1 MAKTR
6 TRRARVPRGEA
17 RERIVAA
24 AVEAF
29 AEKGF
34 EAASTRDIARRAGT
48 DQGLLTYHFPN
59 KDRLWR
65 AAADRLFEVLGQRLD
80 DRVASLA
87 QADPRERVRGAIREY
102 VRWVAEHPEFF
113 RFLVDAGNR
122 SNARTRWLVDT
133 HIKPRFEFLKD
144 AGLARAAGI
153 ADADIPHAFFALSG
167 AAGLIFAVA
176 SNCRRLTG
184 LDPRKREAIEAHADF
199 VANLLV
205 PGDRGDVDD
214 RRIGRHT

>member
-1 MAKTR
+1 MTKTR
-6 TRRARVPRGEA
+6 TRKTRTPRGEA
-17 RERIVAA
+17 KERIVTA

-34 EAASTRDIARRAGT
+34 EAASTRDIAQRAGT
-48 DQGLLTYHFPN
+48 DQGLVTYHFPS
-59 KDRLWR
+59 KDLLWR
-65 AAADRLFEVLGQRLD
+65 AAADRLFGVLGNRLD
-80 DRVASLA
+80 DRVASLSP
-87 QADPRERVRGAIREY
+87 ADPKQRVRGAILEY

-113 RFLVDAGNR
+113 RFLVDEGNL

-133 HIKPRFEFLKD
+133 HIKPRFEFLKE

-153 ADADIPHAFFALSG
+153 DESAIPHAFFALSG

-184 LDPRKREAIEAHADF
+184 LDPRKREAIEAHANF
-199 VANLLV
+199 VADLLV
-205 PGDRGDVDD
+205 R
-214 RRIGRHT
+214 

>member
-1 MAKTR
+1 MTKTR
-6 TRRARVPRGEA
+6 RRRARQPRTPRGEA
-17 RERIVAA
+17 KERIVAA

-34 EAASTRDIARRAGT
+34 EAASTRDIAQRAGT
-48 DQGLLTYHFPN
+48 DQGLVTYHFPS
-59 KDRLWR
+59 KDLLWR
-65 AAADRLFEVLGQRLD
+65 AAADRLFGVLGNRLG
-80 DRVASLA
+80 DRVASLSHE
-87 QADPRERVRGAIREY
+87 DPKERVRGAIREY

-113 RFLVDAGNR
+113 RFLVDEGNL

-133 HIKPRFEFLKD
+133 HIKPRFEFMKE

-153 ADADIPHAFFALSG
+153 DESAIPHAFFALSG

-199 VANLLV
+199 VADLLV
-205 PGDRGDVDD
+205 R
-214 RRIGRHT
+214 

>member
-1 MAKTR
+1 MTKTR
-6 TRRARVPRGEA
+6 TRKTRTPRGEA
-17 RERIVAA
+17 KERIVTA

-34 EAASTRDIARRAGT
+34 EAASTRDIAQRAGT
-48 DQGLLTYHFPN
+48 DQGLVTYHFPS
-59 KDRLWR
+59 KDLLWR
-65 AAADRLFEVLGQRLD
+65 AAADRLFGVLGNRLD
-80 DRVASLA
+80 DRVASLSP
-87 QADPRERVRGAIREY
+87 ADPKQRVRGAILEY

-113 RFLVDAGNR
+113 RFLVDEGNL

-133 HIKPRFEFLKD
+133 HIKPRFEFLKK

-153 ADADIPHAFFALSG
+153 DEAAIPHAFFALSG

-184 LDPRKREAIEAHADF
+184 LDPRKREAIEAHANF
-199 VANLLV
+199 VADLIV
-205 PGDRGDVDD
+205 R
-214 RRIGRHT
+214 

>member
-1 MAKTR
+1 MTKTR
-6 TRRARVPRGEA
+6 TRRTPKPRTRRGEA
-17 RERIVAA
+17 KDRIVAA

-34 EAASTRDIARRAGT
+34 EAASTREIAQRAGT
-48 DQGLLTYHFPN
+48 DQGLVTYHFPS
-59 KDRLWR
+59 KDLLWR
-65 AAADRLFEVLGQRLD
+65 AAADQLFGVLGNRLG

-87 QADPRERVRGAIREY
+87 QADPRERIRGAIREY

-113 RFLVDAGNR
+113 RFLVDEGNL

-133 HIKPRFEFLKD
+133 HIKPRFEFMKE

-153 ADADIPHAFFALSG
+153 DEAAIPHAFFALSG

-199 VANLLV
+199 VADLLV
-205 PGDRGDVDD
+205 R
-214 RRIGRHT
+214 